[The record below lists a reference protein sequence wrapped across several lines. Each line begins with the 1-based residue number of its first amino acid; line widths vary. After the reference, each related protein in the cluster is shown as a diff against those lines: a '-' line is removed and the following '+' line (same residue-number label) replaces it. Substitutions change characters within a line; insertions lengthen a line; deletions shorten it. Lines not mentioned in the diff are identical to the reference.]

1 MDPFQSIKSD
11 VGESICMPVCR
22 PEDQLL
28 FKMKKK
34 NSYSLKEKTLILKI
48 SCVIW
53 FRKKF
58 FINKYLDFLL
68 SETIKRIKLPLGLSA
83 YS

>member
-11 VGESICMPVCR
+11 VGGSICLPVCR
-22 PEDQLL
+22 PEDQRL
-28 FKMKKK
+28 FKIKKK
-34 NSYSLKEKTLILKI
+34 TSYSLKEKTLILEI

-58 FINKYLDFLL
+58 FINKYLDILF
-68 SETIKRIKLPLGLSA
+68 SETIKRIKLPLGLSV